1 MCKYGYLV
9 LNVLNLAEVH
19 FNNNSEDPEIK
30 YDLSEYGQSFGQER
44 KQNTTVSQ
52 QLYIDFMHLV
62 LKK

>member
-9 LNVLNLAEVH
+9 SNVLNLAEVH
-19 FNNNSEDPEIK
+19 FNNNSEDSEIK

>member
-30 YDLSEYGQSFGQER
+30 YDLSEYGHSFGQER

-52 QLYIDFMHLV
+52 QLYIDFMYLV